1 MQTIKQIERDA
12 LLLWHSYPK
21 YLRLTLTPLRLE
33 SGNDYLAIE
42 GDSFEYVEHFRSGKT
57 ENGVVTWTDEVE
69 TLGGRWEQVEHQ
81 GWDNCRSNC
90 ECYKLKSKELT
101 LHISWDFVQLWK
113 YWDDDIPA
121 MFSIVSPLLVAKL
134 LRALGLA
141 PLPRLSRERA
151 RLRIAQ
157 CKEIQAQNGISWSMT
172 K

>member
-33 SGNDYLAIE
+33 SGNDYLTIE
-42 GDSFEYVEHFRSGKT
+42 GDSFKYVEHFRT
-57 ENGVVTWTDEVE
+57 YENVNGVATWTDCNE
-69 TLGGRWEQVEHQ
+69 TLGGCWHRVNHQ
-81 GWDNCRSNC
+81 DWDACRSNC
-90 ECYKLKSKELT
+90 ECYKLESNELT

-121 MFSIVSPLLVAKL
+121 MFNLVSPLLVARL
-134 LRALGLA
+134 LRALGLV

-157 CKEIQAQNGISWSMT
+157 CKEMQAQNGISWSMT